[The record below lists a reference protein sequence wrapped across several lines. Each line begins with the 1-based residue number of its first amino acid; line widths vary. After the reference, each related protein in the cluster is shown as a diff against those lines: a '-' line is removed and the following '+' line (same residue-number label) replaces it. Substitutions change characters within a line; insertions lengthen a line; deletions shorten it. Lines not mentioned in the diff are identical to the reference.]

1 MAEQTDVNEMF
12 QKMGERLGWF
22 KDKNE
27 AKQGLSL
34 SARKKTKMKKE
45 NTDKDDGSLKPNG
58 KTADKLKLKKKKT
71 TVENKTNSKQKG
83 ITETKPKQTN
93 PQFKA
98 QTFQVFASSDSDS
111 SFTDVPKQKGK
122 PVKAKAVLQVCSDSD
137 DDFAVTSNTKN
148 HFAKTDYTE
157 RDSDACIKE
166 SFVDSCVG
174 NNLSDGIQIPK
185 FEPILNIGPKRE
197 SSLDYDDTVV
207 KNRVSLAS
215 CTLDLDSLGEP
226 LVESTRIHRRSSITY
241 KNLIEELG
249 SSPEDNNDVNG
260 TKKFGKGSMKK
271 IDEMLDLEESVCNET
286 NQLYITAIESVD
298 DTLNSSES
306 SPSSDKLV
314 NELRENG
321 KNKINKKNADRSG
334 KSKITMNLDS
344 SESGE
349 EIEVVD
355 TATQTDE
362 VLTYD
367 DECIEEGKET
377 EKLIHC
383 VYKEETIVDNQGK
396 LYDFDNKYRDPGD
409 IYSEDTVDDGH
420 VNAGKHP
427 VHELESSNPE
437 LPDIYSGDTINQ
449 LGHTLASTTIDAS
462 VHDYSNETVARET
475 DDNFEIPTSVV
486 NGNVSDKD
494 IYMNALG
501 HNHVE
506 VNMPLPEE
514 VQDID
519 INGEGEKEQ
528 MSEEEDVSTEDQ
540 CKLKADESLYEVND
554 AGTQTEDLDE
564 VEEIGNAD
572 NEENQNDF
580 IISSSFEDKGKN
592 NDCSV
597 DDMNENAAVAENNSD
612 EKNNLVEDISDES
625 DTSERSQEDKFANM
639 TESSDSDAVSA
650 SFAKLA
656 KKSGSKKIK
665 KVSQKANMTDQSWR
679 SSKRYSSDSSEDG
692 DLEAFFQKLRKPE
705 QKKSPDASLMREN
718 ECSDSMDDFIVEDDD
733 MTSESDDSGFHLR
746 ETHELEKKRDQSP
759 RLPGVK
765 SAPTYY
771 NEDEDDDDDD
781 DDDFSS
787 KIYPPSV
794 TKHKK
799 QTLGKARKQT
809 NISWSFSSDSEE
821 YKEAKSLK
829 SKDDNK
835 SKDQKSTK
843 SLKNDKKSTIC
854 VEFSSD
860 SGSDNELFD
869 IESLKRVSNENRNS
883 DFKTTESSN
892 NVSQDKKKIYDGI
905 GKSNSS
911 TGLSGSLNAEEPLF
925 KTPNPLR
932 KKKSVIEENKENVFK
947 TPVST
952 KGRESRTP
960 KSTSKPVYISL
971 SDTDSDGDDSSDFL
985 VSISDSSTNSKTS
998 GTPATPLSLKN
1009 GTISKAT
1016 PLSLKNLTTP
1026 RSTPLSAKSLSTYS
1040 FLKSLSNTTEDSRR
1054 HPDAKR
1060 FINNFKKNKGE
1071 LSAYLYKLYNQNI
1084 FENKLP
1090 SDMPV
1095 IWNKRLLRTAG
1106 YCAYK
1111 KNWKDDR
1118 DRSTRIELSVKVCD
1132 NAERV
1137 RDTLIHEMCHA
1148 AVWLL
1153 NGVNGGHG
1161 SYWKYWA
1168 RHATRVHPE
1177 LPAVSVCHS
1186 YSINT
1191 KFTYRCKSC
1200 GYSIGRHS
1208 KSLDVKKKVCGYCR
1222 GEFELIHNSVP
1233 TTPTSAASS
1242 TTSST
1247 PRPPNKFALFV
1258 KDNYNSVKRMNQD
1271 LKHGDVMKEL
1281 SKLFAESKIA
1291 T

>member
-1 MAEQTDVNEMF
+1 MLELQYKVTPVWLNMTYSCDIYF
-12 QKMGERLGWF
+12 Q
-22 KDKNE
+22 
-27 AKQGLSL
+27 
-34 SARKKTKMKKE
+34 MKVY
-45 NTDKDDGSLKPNG
+45 NTYYIECFLTYVG

-166 SFVDSCVG
+166 SFVDSG
-174 NNLSDGIQIPK
+174 DGKNLSDGIQIPK

-321 KNKINKKNADRSG
+321 KNKINKKNADRTG

-355 TATQTDE
+355 IATQTDE

-377 EKLIHC
+377 EKIIHF

-396 LYDFDNKYRDPGD
+396 LYDFDNKYRDIGD

-420 VNAGKHP
+420 VNAGKHS
-427 VHELESSNPE
+427 VHELESSNSE

-449 LGHTLASTTIDAS
+449 LGHTLASTTIGAS
-462 VHDYSNETVARET
+462 VHDYSNETIAKESKSVSET
-475 DDNFEIPTSVV
+475 DAYIEIPASVV
-486 NGNVSDKD
+486 GDNVCNKDK
-494 IYMNALG
+494 N
-501 HNHVE
+501 VE

-514 VQDID
+514 VQDIYID
-519 INGEGEKEQ
+519 EKEEEEQ
-528 MSEEEDVSTEDQ
+528 MSAEEDVSTENQ

-572 NEENQNDF
+572 NDENQNDF
-580 IISSSFEDKGKN
+580 IISSSFEDEGKN

-597 DDMNENAAVAENNSD
+597 DDMNENAAEAENNSE
-612 EKNNLVEDISDES
+612 EKNNLVKDISDES

-679 SSKRYSSDSSEDG
+679 
-692 DLEAFFQKLRKPE
+692 
-705 QKKSPDASLMREN
+705 
-718 ECSDSMDDFIVEDDD
+718 
-733 MTSESDDSGFHLR
+733 
-746 ETHELEKKRDQSP
+746 
-759 RLPGVK
+759 
-765 SAPTYY
+765 
-771 NEDEDDDDDD
+771 
-781 DDDFSS
+781 
-787 KIYPPSV
+787 
-794 TKHKK
+794 
-799 QTLGKARKQT
+799 
-809 NISWSFSSDSEE
+809 
-821 YKEAKSLK
+821 
-829 SKDDNK
+829 
-835 SKDQKSTK
+835 
-843 SLKNDKKSTIC
+843 
-854 VEFSSD
+854 
-860 SGSDNELFD
+860 
-869 IESLKRVSNENRNS
+869 
-883 DFKTTESSN
+883 
-892 NVSQDKKKIYDGI
+892 
-905 GKSNSS
+905 
-911 TGLSGSLNAEEPLF
+911 
-925 KTPNPLR
+925 
-932 KKKSVIEENKENVFK
+932 
-947 TPVST
+947 
-952 KGRESRTP
+952 
-960 KSTSKPVYISL
+960 
-971 SDTDSDGDDSSDFL
+971 
-985 VSISDSSTNSKTS
+985 
-998 GTPATPLSLKN
+998 
-1009 GTISKAT
+1009 
-1016 PLSLKNLTTP
+1016 
-1026 RSTPLSAKSLSTYS
+1026 
-1040 FLKSLSNTTEDSRR
+1040 
-1054 HPDAKR
+1054 
-1060 FINNFKKNKGE
+1060 
-1071 LSAYLYKLYNQNI
+1071 
-1084 FENKLP
+1084 
-1090 SDMPV
+1090 
-1095 IWNKRLLRTAG
+1095 
-1106 YCAYK
+1106 
-1111 KNWKDDR
+1111 
-1118 DRSTRIELSVKVCD
+1118 
-1132 NAERV
+1132 
-1137 RDTLIHEMCHA
+1137 
-1148 AVWLL
+1148 
-1153 NGVNGGHG
+1153 
-1161 SYWKYWA
+1161 
-1168 RHATRVHPE
+1168 
-1177 LPAVSVCHS
+1177 
-1186 YSINT
+1186 
-1191 KFTYRCKSC
+1191 
-1200 GYSIGRHS
+1200 
-1208 KSLDVKKKVCGYCR
+1208 
-1222 GEFELIHNSVP
+1222 
-1233 TTPTSAASS
+1233 
-1242 TTSST
+1242 
-1247 PRPPNKFALFV
+1247 
-1258 KDNYNSVKRMNQD
+1258 
-1271 LKHGDVMKEL
+1271 
-1281 SKLFAESKIA
+1281 
-1291 T
+1291 